1 MTKKEFSKMLRENQ
15 HMINPSDLERYR
27 DFGLR
32 KQGKDWFLLP
42 GATHSRAT
50 SFTRDELRKILI
62 SDKFP
67 THTQGDAMGTY
78 RIRREA
84 VESTAKVIGLTLGKN
99 GKSDFSSWKQTHDGY
114 RFHRWELVA
123 KGFNRQI
130 FLTLE
135 DVDLFLSNHI

>member
-1 MTKKEFSKMLRENQ
+1 METYPMALP
-15 HMINPSDLERYR
+15 NP
-27 DFGLR
+27 
-32 KQGKDWFLLP
+32 P
-42 GATHSRAT
+42 
-50 SFTRDELRKILI
+50 
-62 SDKFP
+62 
-67 THTQGDAMGTY
+67 

-84 VESTAKVIGLTLGKN
+84 VESTAKVIGLTLRKN

-135 DVDLFLSNHI
+135 DVDLFLSNYMGYNLIRKEKEDEQN